1 MKSIRP
7 AAFSVSESEASGAVK
22 RLPNILTLLRGLG
35 AAAHIG
41 LDVNRV
47 AFWLVYA
54 LCGLSDML
62 DGLLTRRLHAESVQG
77 ERLDSAADGFL
88 VVACAVTLL
97 PLCAFPLWGWI
108 GALTIARAFAMLRMR
123 ALRHTRLN
131 RLCGL
136 ILWLGMPLIVR
147 CFWAAVPACLLASA
161 VQDARFMR
169 KP

>member
-1 MKSIRP
+1 MQSIRP
-7 AAFSVSESEASGAVK
+7 AAFSVSESETSGAVK

-35 AAAHIG
+35 AAALIG

-62 DGLLTRRLHAESVQG
+62 DGPLTRRLHAESALG
-77 ERLDSAADGFL
+77 ERLDSAADGLFA
-88 VVACAVTLL
+88 VACAVILL
-97 PLCAFPLWGWI
+97 PLWGWI
-108 GALTIARAFAMLRMR
+108 GALMIARAFAMLRMR

-131 RLCGL
+131 RL

-161 VQDARFMR
+161 AAVQDARFMR